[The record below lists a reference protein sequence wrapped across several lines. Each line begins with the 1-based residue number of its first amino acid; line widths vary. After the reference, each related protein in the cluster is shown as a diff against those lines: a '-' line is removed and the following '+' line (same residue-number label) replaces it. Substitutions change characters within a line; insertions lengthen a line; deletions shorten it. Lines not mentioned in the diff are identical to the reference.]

1 MAITATK
8 VYKVPIGGIEV
19 MSIYDI
25 TFDTSYPTGGYAV
38 TPSTFGL
45 RKITHIDPGGITT
58 GGYGVSWD
66 KTNSKLKL
74 FRTKDPAAAGGA
86 DIVMQEVANAT
97 NVATEVANC
106 KVIGTN

>member
-38 TPSTFGL
+38 TPSTFSL
-45 RKITHIDPGGITT
+45 RKITHIDPGGITS
-58 GGYGVSWD
+58 GGYGVCWD
-66 KTNSKLKL
+66 KTNSKLKV
-74 FRTKDPAAAGGA
+74 FRTKDPTSAVAG
-86 DIVMQEVANAT
+86 DIVMQEVANG
-97 NVATEVANC
+97 VSLSTEVANC